1 MNVNFLIVSWRG
13 FSGNDGQPSEKN
25 LYIDANSTIKW
36 LDVKCVKKNQMVLYG
51 ESLGTGI
58 AVEVASKSKRG
69 LLKTF
74 AKLQDAYVAEDDFW
88 KIINWSLEWN
98 RYSGIAKNLGL
109 NQDNILKVLDS
120 D

>member
-36 LDVKCVKKNQMVLYG
+36 LEDKGVKKNQMVLYG

-58 AVEVASKSKRG
+58 AVEVASKSKCCYTTLHLNSNQNRSDSNM
-69 LLKTF
+69 F
-74 AKLQDAYVAEDDFW
+74 SII
-88 KIINWSLEWN
+88 KIVQCNWTLFF
-98 RYSGIAKNLGL
+98 
-109 NQDNILKVLDS
+109 
-120 D
+120 